1 MRHVLPAELDDA
13 LDYPGLVEALR
24 EIFRSG
30 GEAPQRLHYPLPVPG
45 ASANAPGSDGTLLL
59 MPAWIAGRFIGIK
72 LVTVFPENGKLSL
85 PSVQGSYLLLD
96 GRTGVPLAMMDG
108 PRLTVRRTAAASALA
123 SSYLSRP
130 EASTLLMA
138 GTGALAPHLIRAHAA
153 VRPLRR
159 ILVWGRS
166 RANAAALAE
175 QTAGQTGLAVEVVDD
190 LARAAGEADII
201 SCATLA
207 TSPLIRGEWLRAG
220 THLDLVGGFRPD
232 MREADDDCVRRSTLF
247 ADTRGGA
254 LHEAGDLA
262 QPLQAG
268 LIHETDIAGDLY
280 DLTRG
285 AHPGRQSEKEITLFK
300 SVGHALEDLAAAI
313 LCGRRLGITPA

>member
-24 EIFRSG
+24 EIFRTG
-30 GEAPQRLHYPLPVPG
+30 GEAPQRLHYPLPAAG
-45 ASANAPGSDGTLLL
+45 GSGNEGTLLL
-59 MPAWIAGRFIGIK
+59 MPAWLAGRFIGIK
-72 LVTVFPENGKLSL
+72 LVTVFPQNGQRSL

-96 GRTGVPLAMMDG
+96 GNTGVPLAMMDG

-123 SSYLSRP
+123 SRYLSRP
-130 EASTLLMA
+130 DATTLLVA
-138 GTGALAPHLIRAHAA
+138 GTGALAPHLMRAHAT

-166 RANAAALAE
+166 LANATEVAKQAAE
-175 QTAGQTGLAVEVVDD
+175 ETGLAVEAVSD
-190 LARAAGEADII
+190 LAMAAGEADII

-207 TSPLIRGEWLRAG
+207 TSPLIKGDWLRAG

-232 MREADDDCVRRSTLF
+232 MREADDECVRRATLF

-268 LIHETDIAGDLY
+268 LIGESDIAADLY

-285 AHPGRQSEKEITLFK
+285 GHPGRRSETEITLFK

-313 LCGRRLGITPA
+313 LCARRLGITAP

>member
-24 EIFRSG
+24 EIFRTG
-30 GEAPQRLHYPLPVPG
+30 GEAPQRLHYPLP
-45 ASANAPGSDGTLLL
+45 ATDNAGKEGTLLL
-59 MPAWIAGRFIGIK
+59 MPAWLAGRFIGIK
-72 LVTVFPENGKLSL
+72 LVTVFPQNGQLSL

-96 GRTGVPLAMMDG
+96 GSTGVPLAMMDG

-123 SSYLSRP
+123 STYLSRP
-130 EASTLLMA
+130 DAATLLVA
-138 GTGALAPHLIRAHAA
+138 GTGALAPHLLRAHAT
-153 VRPLRR
+153 VRPIRR

-166 RANAAALAE
+166 LASATGIARQAAAD
-175 QTAGQTGLAVEVVDD
+175 TGLAVEAVSD
-190 LARAAGEADII
+190 LATAASEADII

-207 TSPLIRGEWLRAG
+207 TSPLIKGEWLRAG

-232 MREADDDCVRRSTLF
+232 MREADDECVRRATLF
-247 ADTRGGA
+247 ADTRSGA

-268 LIHETDIAGDLY
+268 LIGESDIAADLY

-285 AHPGRQSEKEITLFK
+285 NHPGRRSDTEITLFK

-313 LCGRRLGITPA
+313 LCARQLGITSP